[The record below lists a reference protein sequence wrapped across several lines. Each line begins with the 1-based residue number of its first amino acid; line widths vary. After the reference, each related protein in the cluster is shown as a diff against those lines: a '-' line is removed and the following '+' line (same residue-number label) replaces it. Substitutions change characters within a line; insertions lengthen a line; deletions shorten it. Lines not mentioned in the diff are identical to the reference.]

1 MKNKNWVKAT
11 IMLASS
17 MTVMAGAAIAASTP
31 KLKEAF
37 PEVENAEFL
46 VKMVISLPAL
56 FIAIA
61 APFLGPLLDRFG
73 RLPFLYFG
81 LVFYSLSGTSGFFL
95 DDLHYILVSR
105 AFLGISVACIM
116 PVTVALVG
124 DYFFGPEREMMT
136 SLQGAAMALGGVVFV
151 GIGGILADISWRY
164 PFLIYLFSLVVLIL
178 ALVYLKEPDLE
189 KNESEKKGYFNGLTR
204 LHYFLLSS
212 GLVIMLAFYMI
223 PVQIPFLLKSLGINE
238 MKWIALALVTNTIGS
253 VIVAANYKF
262 FRRFLSFSAAN
273 GVLLISMALGFFTIY
288 LASSYWMVVVGLSLS
303 GLGLG
308 LFMPNFSLWILEIT
322 PVEIRGKAV
331 GLVSS
336 AVFLG
341 QFLSPYFVQP
351 MIGSGLE
358 LRETFAIAALI
369 LLAISGI
376 YWAMDFKNKRN
387 AA

>member
-56 FIAIA
+56 FIALA

-81 LVFYSLSGTSGFFL
+81 LVFYALSGTSGFFL

-105 AFLGISVACIM
+105 AFLGVSVACIM

-178 ALVYLKEPDLE
+178 ALVYLKEPELE

-253 VIVAANYKF
+253 VVVAANYKF

-288 LASSYWMVVVGLSLS
+288 LASSYWMVVLGLSLS

-376 YWAMDFKNKRN
+376 YWAMDFKNKQN
-387 AA
+387 SA